1 MVAKLG
7 DYLFGNVLTSV
18 IAGATTFVWCILFDV
33 PYAVLLGV
41 IVAIAD
47 LSPTL
52 PPSAGSS
59 SPLSRWPFP
68 SRSALP
74 LSYSTSRSGW
84 VRIIF

>member
-41 IVAIAD
+41 IVAILD
-47 LSPTL
+47 LFPYASTVGGFIV
-52 PPSAGSS
+52 AV
-59 SPLSRWPFP
+59 SRWPFP

-74 LSYSTSRSGW
+74 LSCSTSRSGW
-84 VRIIF
+84 VRIIC